1 MSNLQQHH
9 PKNCFVFEF
18 GSAFFFS
25 INKIDNAESLFYDWE
40 FLGYV
45 CILFKVENERSTP
58 ALVAEIVNINDTSLV
73 TCGKFSVRPVDLRY
87 NLMSIKY
94 LAHFYV

>member
-1 MSNLQQHH
+1 M
-9 PKNCFVFEF
+9 
-18 GSAFFFS
+18 
-25 INKIDNAESLFYDWE
+25 
-40 FLGYV
+40 
-45 CILFKVENERSTP
+45 ENERSTP